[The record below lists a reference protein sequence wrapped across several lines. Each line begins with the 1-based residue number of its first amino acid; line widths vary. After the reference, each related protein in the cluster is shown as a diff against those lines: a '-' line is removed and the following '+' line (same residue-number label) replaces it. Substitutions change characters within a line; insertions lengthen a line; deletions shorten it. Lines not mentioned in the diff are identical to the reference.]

1 MDLLFLPFSPQ
12 LEEREAF
19 SKGVIGKDTR
29 ARIASGAEGNEGVN
43 AKRF

>member
-12 LEEREAF
+12 PEEREAF